1 MYDVSL
7 YGHLTFDRIFDGFKT
22 DNSVGSMGNVW
33 YYLNDINPNLSI
45 NLEPTDIGEALILI
59 NRKKSERAS
68 VANLNMMSQKP
79 FISKSKWSHILYLN
93 KLSDVSFI
101 SDIELG
107 IISADIC
114 RGKSL
119 ENLDILK
126 HIDFLFISDEDVFMD
141 LNELSGLVKQG
152 VMLHHKGGS
161 TFYNKNGTQ
170 FSTNV
175 DVLDN
180 VNVLGCG
187 DMLAS
192 FFINQY
198 LKCYNI
204 EKSVKEA
211 HNLVSN
217 YLRRKK

>member
-1 MYDVSL
+1 MYDISL
-7 YGHLTFDRIFDGFKT
+7 YGHLTFDRIFDGFKK

-33 YYLNDINPNLSI
+33 YHLNNVNPSLKI
-45 NLEPTDIGEALILI
+45 NLEPTDIGEALILV
-59 NRKKSERAS
+59 NREKVERAS
-68 VANLNMMSQKP
+68 VANLNMKSRIP
-79 FISKSKWSHILYLN
+79 LISKSKWSHILYLN
-93 KLSDVSFI
+93 ELSDVSFI
-101 SDIELG
+101 SDIKFG
-107 IISADIC
+107 VVSADIC

-119 ENLDILK
+119 KNLDVLK
-126 HIDFLFISDEDVFMD
+126 HIDFLFISDEDIFMD

-152 VMLHHKGGS
+152 VMLHYKGGS
-161 TFYNKNGTQ
+161 TFYNKDSTQ

-192 FFINQY
+192 CFINEY
-198 LKCYNI
+198 LKCYDI

-217 YLRRKK
+217 YLGEKK